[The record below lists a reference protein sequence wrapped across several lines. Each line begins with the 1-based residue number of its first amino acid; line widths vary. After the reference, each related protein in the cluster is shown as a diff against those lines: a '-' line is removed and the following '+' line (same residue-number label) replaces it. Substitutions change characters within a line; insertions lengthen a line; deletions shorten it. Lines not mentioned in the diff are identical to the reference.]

1 MFAIKIPP
9 KIMIIKGLSR
19 IGVFFLYLISLLPFW
34 ILYTISDV
42 LYVILYHLVGYRKA
56 VVRENLA
63 NSFPEK
69 TEAERTIIEKKY
81 YRYLG
86 DLIVETVKML
96 TISEAEARKRMS
108 PAKPDTDSKVK
119 AYLDANRTVL
129 VAAGHYGNWELTN
142 LSCSTIFDG
151 KGITVYKPLANDI
164 YDDLF
169 KKVRARFGATPV
181 AMKDILRKLVS
192 LRGKP
197 SITVLVSDQT
207 PVREA
212 VQYFTQFLN
221 QPTAIFLGIEKLAIS
236 TNAVVGF
243 WDVRCVKRG
252 YYVYNFVELVTE
264 PKATAEFEITN
275 MHVAYLEKVIKA
287 EPQYWL
293 WSHKRW
299 KFKPDNA

>member
-1 MFAIKIPP
+1 
-9 KIMIIKGLSR
+9 MIIKGLSR
-19 IGVFFLYLISLLPFW
+19 IGVFFLYLISLFPFW
-34 ILYTISDV
+34 LLYMISDV
-42 LYVILYHLVGYRKA
+42 VYIVLYYFIGYRKA

-69 TEAERTIIEKKY
+69 SAEERAIIEKKY

-86 DLIVETVKML
+86 DLILETVKML
-96 TISEAEARKRMS
+96 SISKAEARKRMS
-108 PAKPDTDSKVK
+108 PAEADTDSNVK

-129 VAAGHYGNWELTN
+129 VAAGHYCNWELTN

-151 KGITVYKPLANDI
+151 KGLTVYKPLANEV

-169 KKVRARFGATPV
+169 KKVRARFGATPI

-212 VQYFTQFLN
+212 VQYFTRFLN
-221 QPTAIFLGIEKLAIS
+221 QPTAIFLGIEKLAVS

-252 YYVYNFVELVTE
+252 YYTYKFVPFTTE
-264 PKATAEFEITN
+264 PKTTAEYEITN
-275 MHVAYLEKVIKA
+275 MHVAYLEQMIKA